1 MFYTTK
7 GDDGSEIDREWAQG
21 DSSQTKGMFFSHF
34 PPFLTVLIHFSY
46 LYRMTGNNHNH

>member
-21 DSSQTKGMFFSHF
+21 DCSWTRGMFFSF
-34 PPFLTVLIHFSY
+34 PPLSY
-46 LYRMTGNNHNH
+46 CTDDSF